1 MLPLQ
6 LEILGEPDK
15 NPFVFTSSDVK
26 KAYPMLN
33 LYSPYVLQ

>member
-15 NPFVFTSSDVK
+15 NPFDVK